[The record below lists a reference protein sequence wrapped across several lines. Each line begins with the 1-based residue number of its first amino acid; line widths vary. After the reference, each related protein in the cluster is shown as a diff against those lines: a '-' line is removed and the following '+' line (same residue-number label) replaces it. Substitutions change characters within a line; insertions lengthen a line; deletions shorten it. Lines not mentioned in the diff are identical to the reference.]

1 MKDKIKSYGFV
12 RGLRDGLPI
21 GLGYFA
27 VAFSLG
33 LVAQKAGLTP
43 LQGFIAS
50 FFNVASAGENA
61 LFNSI
66 IEKASY
72 IEVAIITFVVN
83 ARYFLMSCSLSQ
95 RFSSET
101 KFIHR
106 RGVGFGVTDEI
117 FGISI
122 AQEGKLN
129 PLYNYGAIAIAV
141 PLWSIGTSLGII
153 AGNILPVRVVSALSV
168 ALYGM
173 FLAIIIPPA
182 KKNMIIAI
190 AVIVSFIASYICGII
205 PFVKELSGGTR
216 TIILTVL
223 ISSIVAIIKP
233 IDDKEANS
241 EAKSDYKNDSD
252 YAEES
257 VCAEKSDCAE
267 ESVCEEKTEI
277 PEKEE
282 EK

>member
-1 MKDKIKSYGFV
+1 MKDKIKSYAFI

-33 LVAQKAGLTP
+33 IVAQKAGLTP

-66 IEKASY
+66 LEHASY

-95 RFSSET
+95 RFSPET

-106 RGVGFGVTDEI
+106 LGVGFGVTDEI

-122 AQEGKLN
+122 AQEGSLQ
-129 PLYNYGAIAIAV
+129 PLYNYGAIAISV

-182 KKNMIIAI
+182 KKNRIIAI
-190 AVIVSFIASYICGII
+190 AVIVSFIASYMCGII
-205 PFVKELSGGTR
+205 PGIKNLSGGTR
-216 TIILTVL
+216 TIILTVI

-233 IDDKEANS
+233 VEDASNPGSTNGTDKAN
-241 EAKSDYKNDSD
+241 DKNQTS
-252 YAEES
+252 
-257 VCAEKSDCAE
+257 K
-267 ESVCEEKTEI
+267 
-277 PEKEE
+277 KEE
-282 EK
+282 EVKK